1 MGWSQGNDVYIGRAY
16 KTDISDLDIYVK
28 GQHVQWGSH
37 PTPGYNP
44 AESCI
49 HMPKVMCAGMSTAEL
64 FYHIAIKKWLNYSK
78 NKSNSWK
85 HTTYKRSKNK
95 TIYTISFHLY
105 KVQKQAKLSQS
116 ITASK

>member
-44 AESCI
+44 SESCI

-64 FYHIAIKKWLNYSK
+64 LYHIAIKNDWIIAKTRAILENILLTKEARTKQYIPYRSIYIKFK
-78 NKSNSWK
+78 NKQN
-85 HTTYKRSKNK
+85 
-95 TIYTISFHLY
+95 
-105 KVQKQAKLSQS
+105 
-116 ITASK
+116 